1 MKPFQGLA
9 SGSIPERRIV
19 FLFFFLL
26 PSLPSLIVQLDYL
39 IILLSF
45 FLPFGRILVHAF
57 VHAFVLRGKDAK
69 NFEKRVKESLKLPKW
84 G

>member
-57 VHAFVLRGKDAK
+57 VLRGKDAK